1 MAISGS
7 SAAVGWTSHPI
18 YHVDREERRRW
29 RRRDKRRKQ
38 KKNKTK
44 QRRCGKIQKR
54 EGTKL
59 NENYRIRIVCTG
71 VMEV

>member
-7 SAAVGWTSHPI
+7 SVAVGWTSHPI

-38 KKNKTK
+38 KKKQNKTEK
-44 QRRCGKIQKR
+44 VWKDTEERG
-54 EGTKL
+54 
-59 NENYRIRIVCTG
+59 NEI
-71 VMEV
+71 E